1 METALKFAQ
10 HLDGIP
16 GMIEDSKTRPVTLR
30 VDVSMV
36 AALDALAEIGDMSRN
51 SVASHLLEAGL
62 EATLK
67 HIHIP
72 ETLEEFKALQES
84 LLRQFIEKEAK

>member
-16 GMIEDSKTRPVTLR
+16 GMIEDSKTRTVTLR
-30 VDVSMV
+30 LDVSLV
-36 AALDALAEIGDMSRN
+36 ASLDALGEIGEMSRN
-51 SVASHLLEAGL
+51 TVCSYLLEAGL

-67 HIHIP
+67 HIHVS

-84 LLRQFIEKEAK
+84 HLRQYIEKESK